1 MHGHK
6 LAAQVPAAC
15 SPSASSQEQ
24 AVTVVYSPA
33 DASHSY
39 DAMWCSA
46 HVCFL
51 LLQEVG
57 ASNGLAV
64 LQKEAQT
71 WSTIFRLSPIRDVL
85 PCICSLIR
93 PPVGGPDVAEI
104 FGPQLM
110 AALGRAI
117 LSGDA
122 LLEEQGLP
130 LLVELCM
137 ALRPEG
143 RAAQPSG
150 LPVIL
155 TAEQNGVQLAAYIN
169 SLVSSWSKPDTSSSS
184 QKAAAISTQSLADGT
199 RKAGQTNGNSVAAA
213 WVAVLCLP
221 HANSNSHQV
230 IKLLQTLIKATTAA
244 VEKSGSPQLG
254 ADNTHAEE
262 VLFLQC
268 YARGVLASV
277 LEAHAPQDLT
287 QHLADTLQLLTQHP
301 LNFHMIRCAAEVASV
316 ATKSGKK
323 LPLQQLKVRHITS
336 DVGPVCVV
344 DAEHTSKT
352 TTQRTL
358 SSSWAWSCVEGAS
371 GLHNT
376 NLLGSCKRW
385 LFMTAVPEKALC
397 CKRNMTPS
405 VLLLMWI
412 QSCSVAG
419 HLACCGV
426 KLVPSLTGSALCRAA
441 PAVLL

>member
-1 MHGHK
+1 MPGYD
-6 LAAQVPAAC
+6 
-15 SPSASSQEQ
+15 S
-24 AVTVVYSPA
+24 TA
-33 DASHSY
+33 DASYSC

-46 HVCFL
+46 HVCLL
-51 LLQEVG
+51 LLQEIG

-71 WSTIFRLSPIRDVL
+71 WSTIFRLSPIKDVL

-110 AALGRAI
+110 AAVGRAI

-130 LLVELCM
+130 MLVELCM

-169 SLVSSWSKPDTSSSS
+169 SLVSSWSNPDTFSSSK
-184 QKAAAISTQSLADGT
+184 KAAAVSIHSLPEGT
-199 RKAGQTNGNSVAAA
+199 YKAGQTDGNSVAAA

-221 HANSNSHQV
+221 HANSNPHQV

-244 VEKSGSPQLG
+244 VEKSGSPQLA
-254 ADNTHAEE
+254 ADPAHAEE

-287 QHLADTLQLLTQHP
+287 QHLADTLQLLTQHS

-323 LPLQQLKVRHITS
+323 LPLQQLKVRHS
-336 DVGPVCVV
+336 
-344 DAEHTSKT
+344 
-352 TTQRTL
+352 TL
-358 SSSWAWSCVEGAS
+358 D
-371 GLHNT
+371 
-376 NLLGSCKRW
+376 
-385 LFMTAVPEKALC
+385 LFAF
-397 CKRNMTPS
+397 S
-405 VLLLMWI
+405 VL
-412 QSCSVAG
+412 QR
-419 HLACCGV
+419 LARHSIRRVPAWLGAVRNLVLAYTTVIC
-426 KLVPSLTGSALCRAA
+426 LVPAQDGYS
-441 PAVLL
+441 